1 MNFSVTCT
9 FLIYFLLTGLLHAQT
24 ANFEWVRHNAGTEG
38 PIYVHKTRTDSQ
50 GNIYTIGNFNGDN
63 GISHADFDPTD
74 GVTQIDSLGSGDIY
88 IQKLTSGGAFGWAK
102 VVGGPDNEE
111 VASYRESFLID
122 SGGKLVIAGSFQGT
136 ADFDSDPITTTDQL
150 TSNGEYDSFVLKL
163 AADGSFEWV
172 KGFGNANSDDSPSM
186 VLDSQGNIFV
196 IGSFSGTIDFDPDN
210 PATQHQVTSQSG
222 SLDAFVLK
230 LNTNGDVVWVKSFG
244 GSSFDLIEYIVL
256 DTQGNILVTGF
267 FSDTV
272 DFNPDP
278 AITDNLQSNGNT
290 DVYVFKAQQQ
300 WRLCMGQKFWRYP

>member
-9 FLIYFLLTGLLHAQT
+9 FLIYFLLTGQLHAQT

-38 PIYVHKTRTDSQ
+38 PISVSKTLTDSQ
-50 GNIYTIGNFNGDN
+50 GNIYTIGSFHGDN

-88 IQKLTSGGAFGWAK
+88 IQKLTSSGAFGWAK
-102 VVGGPDNEE
+102 VVGGPGYEE

-122 SGGKLVIAGSFQGT
+122 SGGNLIIAGSFQGT
-136 ADFDSDPITTTDQL
+136 ADFDSDPITTTDQI

-172 KGFGNANSDDSPSM
+172 KGFGNANFDDSPSM
-186 VLDSQGNIFV
+186 VLDSQGNILV

-222 SLDAFVLK
+222 SQDAM
-230 LNTNGDVVWVKSFG
+230 S
-244 GSSFDLIEYIVL
+244 
-256 DTQGNILVTGF
+256 
-267 FSDTV
+267 
-272 DFNPDP
+272 
-278 AITDNLQSNGNT
+278 
-290 DVYVFKAQQQ
+290 
-300 WRLCMGQKFWRYP
+300 

>member
-1 MNFSVTCT
+1 M
-9 FLIYFLLTGLLHAQT
+9 
-24 ANFEWVRHNAGTEG
+24 
-38 PIYVHKTRTDSQ
+38 
-50 GNIYTIGNFNGDN
+50 
-63 GISHADFDPTD
+63 
-74 GVTQIDSLGSGDIY
+74 
-88 IQKLTSGGAFGWAK
+88 TSGGAFGWAK

-290 DVYVFKAQQQ
+290 DVYVLKLNSNGDFVWAKSFGGTLREGIPNIVLAPQDNLIVTGSFSGTVDFDPDAVLDDDTFTTGTRSSDGSDQTDVYVLKYSQ
-300 WRLCMGQKFWRYP
+300 STLSAVTPNHPQKVVAYPNPL